1 MEDVIIHEF
10 AESALA
16 HVCFRV
22 LLILRRHREHD
33 TGVPRILRILLYR
46 ACTGSAQAL
55 LRAVRWLPC
64 VA

>member
-46 ACTGSAQAL
+46 ACTGSA
-55 LRAVRWLPC
+55 
-64 VA
+64 